1 MTLRICA
8 SDALIEIIL
17 ENGIDTVFGYP
28 GGAVVP
34 LYDSLYKNTGRIK
47 HIRTAHEQ
55 GAVFAADGYA
65 RVSGKPGVCF
75 ATSGPG
81 ATNLITGI
89 AGAHMDSIPIVVIT
103 GQASSALLGRDS
115 FQEIDI
121 TAMTLPITK
130 HNYSLTDA
138 SRFVETVREAFEIAF
153 SGRPGPVHI
162 DIPRDVFLE
171 IVEYEKADQG
181 SHAKDNAN
189 DEDID
194 IEAIKKAGKEIDIS
208 KKPVIYAGG
217 GVTRSKAFEELL
229 ELAEK
234 CDIPVTNTLMG
245 LSSFPSSH
253 RLSLGLSGMHGHR
266 AANMAIAESDLI
278 IAVGARFS
286 DRSVCKGDAS
296 GKTVIQIDI
305 DETEM
310 GKNIQN
316 TMSIRGSIKS
326 ILPKLTEIS
335 KKTDRSSWIENIKS
349 RENEIESMHSGIDFN
364 AKGIISSI
372 NGKFTDA
379 VVATD
384 VGQHQ
389 MWTAQHWNFEAE
401 GGFLSSGGLGAM
413 GYGLGAAIGAK
424 AAGAKRVV
432 LITGDGSFKMN
443 FNELATM
450 NAYDIPITVVVLNN
464 SALGMVRQLQKVF
477 TDERYSGVDVID
489 NTDYCT
495 LAMAFG
501 ISSFR
506 AKSYGELEDALS
518 KVDGSKSA
526 IIECVIEKDM
536 NVEPMVRPGGGIW
549 DMIYV

>member
-1 MTLRICA
+1 MKISA

-17 ENGIDTVFGYP
+17 ENKIDTVFGYP

-34 LYDSLYKNTGRIK
+34 LYDSLHKNEGRIK

-65 RVSGKPGVCF
+65 RVSGKPGVCI

-89 AGAHMDSIPIVVIT
+89 AGAHMDSIPMVVIT
-103 GQASSALLGRDS
+103 GQAPCALLGRDS

-130 HNYSLTDA
+130 HNYSLTDPL
-138 SRFVETVREAFEIAF
+138 RFVETVREAFEIAS

-171 IVEYEKADQG
+171 IVDYEKNADG
-181 SHAKDNAN
+181 SKAKDNSSI
-189 DEDID
+189 DGGMDID
-194 IEAIKKAGKEIDIS
+194 AIQRAAKEIDAS

-229 ELAEK
+229 EFAQK

-253 RLSLGLSGMHGHR
+253 YLSLGLSGMHGHR

-286 DRSVCKGDAS
+286 DRSVCKGDAC

-310 GKNIQN
+310 GKNVQN
-316 TMSIRGSIKS
+316 TMSIRGDIKTL
-326 ILPKLTEIS
+326 LPKLTELS
-335 KKTDRSSWIENIKS
+335 KKMDRSTWIDEIRLRESEIKS
-349 RENEIESMHSGIDFN
+349 MHLGIDFN
-364 AKGIISSI
+364 AKGIISTI

-389 MWTAQHWNFEAE
+389 MWTAQHWNFEAK

-413 GYGLGAAIGAK
+413 GYGLGAAIGGK

-477 TDERYSGVDVID
+477 TEERYSGVDVWD
-489 NTDYCT
+489 NTDYCI
-495 LAMAFG
+495 LARAFG
-501 ISSFR
+501 IDSFR
-506 AKSYGELEDALS
+506 ANGYSELEDALS

-526 IIECVIEKDM
+526 IIECVIEKEM

>member
-1 MTLRICA
+1 MRISA

-17 ENGIDTVFGYP
+17 ENKVDTVFGYP

-34 LYDSLYKNTGRIK
+34 LYDSLHKNTGRIK

-65 RVSGKPGVCF
+65 RVSGRPGVCI

-89 AGAHMDSIPIVVIT
+89 AGAHMDSIPMVVIT
-103 GQASSALLGRDS
+103 GQAPSALLGRDS

-138 SRFVETVREAFEIAF
+138 SRFVQTVREAFEIAS

-171 IVEYEKADQG
+171 IVDYEQRAVEEKSMISEIHPDTIRQ
-181 SHAKDNAN
+181 
-189 DEDID
+189 
-194 IEAIKKAGKEIDIS
+194 IEEAAIEIGRS

-229 ELAEK
+229 EFAQK
-234 CDIPVTNTLMG
+234 CDIPVANTLMG

-253 RLSLGLSGMHGHR
+253 CLSLGLCGMHGHR
-266 AANMAIAESDLI
+266 VANMAIAESDLI

-286 DRSVCKGDAS
+286 DRSVCKGDAL

-310 GKNIQN
+310 GKNVQN
-316 TMSIRGSIKS
+316 TMPIRGDIKTL
-326 ILPKLTEIS
+326 LPRLTDIS
-335 KKTDRSSWIENIKS
+335 KEMDRSSWIEEARS
-349 RENEIESMHSGIDFN
+349 RENEIKSMHSGINFN
-364 AKGIISSI
+364 AKGIISRI
-372 NGKFTDA
+372 NGKFANA

-389 MWTAQHWNFEAE
+389 MWTAQHWKFEAK

-413 GYGLGAAIGAK
+413 GYGLGAAIGGK
-424 AAGAKRVV
+424 AAGAERVV

-477 TDERYSGVDVID
+477 TQERYSAVDVCD

-495 LAMAFG
+495 LARAFG

-506 AKSYGELEDALS
+506 AKSYGELEDVLS
-518 KVDGSKSA
+518 RVDGSKSA
-526 IIECVIEKDM
+526 VIECVTEKEM

>member
-1 MTLRICA
+1 MRISA

-34 LYDSLYKNTGRIK
+34 FYDSLHKNMGRIK

-65 RVSGKPGVCF
+65 RVSGKPGVCI

-89 AGAHMDSIPIVVIT
+89 AGAHMDSIPMLVIT
-103 GQASSALLGRDS
+103 GQAPSALLGRDS

-130 HNYSLTDA
+130 HNYSLTDS
-138 SRFVETVREAFEIAF
+138 SRFVETVREAFEIAS

-171 IVEYEKADQG
+171 IVDYEKAYQG
-181 SHAKDNAN
+181 SHAKDNTN

-194 IEAIKKAGKEIDIS
+194 IEAIKKAAKEIDSS

-245 LSSFPSSH
+245 LSSFQSSH
-253 RLSLGLSGMHGHR
+253 YLSLGLSGMHGHR
-266 AANMAIAESDLI
+266 VANMAIAESDLI

-310 GKNIQN
+310 GKNVQN
-316 TMSIRGSIKS
+316 TISIRGEIKAV
-326 ILPKLTEIS
+326 LPKLAEIS
-335 KKTDRSSWIENIKS
+335 KKADRSAWIEEVKG
-349 RENEIESMHSGIDFN
+349 RENEIKSMHSGIDFN
-364 AKGIISSI
+364 AKGIISRV

-389 MWTAQHWNFEAE
+389 MWTAQHWKFEAK

-477 TDERYSGVDVID
+477 TEERYSGVDVID
-489 NTDYCT
+489 NTDYCI
-495 LAMAFG
+495 LARAFG
-501 ISSFR
+501 IDSFR
-506 AKSYGELEDALS
+506 AQSYGELEDALS

-526 IIECVIEKDM
+526 IIECVIEKEM